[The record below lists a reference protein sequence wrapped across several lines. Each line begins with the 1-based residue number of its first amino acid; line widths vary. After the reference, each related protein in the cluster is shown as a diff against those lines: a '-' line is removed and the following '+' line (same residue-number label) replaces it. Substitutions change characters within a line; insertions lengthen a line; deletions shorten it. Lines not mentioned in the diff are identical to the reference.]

1 MFAREMVEHGGVI
14 VDGDGTYLQHNSL
27 PEQFIVIKH

>member
-1 MFAREMVEHGGVI
+1 MVEHGGVI
-14 VDGDGTYLQHNSL
+14 VDGDGIYLQHNSL